1 MPASVY
7 EVAVVSRNRFGWS
20 DSSKVIRFATSGE
33 SKYVPCSL
41 CSYYAP
47 SHVWL
52 WISNLIRIMHFF
64 TCFSN

>member
-33 SKYVPCSL
+33 SKYSL
-41 CSYYAP
+41 F
-47 SHVWL
+47 
-52 WISNLIRIMHFF
+52 NLLICHAWHTFSICYEQRFF
-64 TCFSN
+64 FLLFLLN